1 MAKSKDSDKELPDNA
16 LPLVSYR
23 VSEDTFEH
31 LKTYAQTQKDDI
43 TGKELSPSQAARRLL
58 LDALKRLKQKKT

>member
-1 MAKSKDSDKELPDNA
+1 MAKSKDSDKG

-31 LKTYAQTQKDDI
+31 LKKYAQTQRDDI
-43 TGKELSPSQAARRLL
+43 TGKELSPSQAARRIL
-58 LDALKRLKQKKT
+58 LDALKRLQQKKT